1 MSGLLLRL
9 GKDNWALD
17 KPQLVPRIA
26 CYDTSS
32 SLPASAT
39 VCHSFSCGFYLG
51 FIFEDLIFFRLWLNL

>member
-1 MSGLLLRL
+1 MLGMSGLLLRL

-39 VCHSFSCGFYLG
+39 VYHSFSCGFYLG
-51 FIFEDLIFFRLWLNL
+51 FIF